1 MHKHTFEQALQAR
14 ELLILAKT
22 AYENSDAALKHCD
35 DEYIDLN
42 HALEFFE
49 HTPETLCRLAGQLR
63 DNRKRRRE
71 AKENKER
78 LAAFQTLTESDDN
91 LIEKINK
98 AKNIALFIQTLQ
110 EQRRYSIRVRH
121 DLQPEFDKLRGKS
134 LHESKGTCTQA

>member
-1 MHKHTFEQALQAR
+1 MHKHKLEQALQAR

-49 HTPETLCRLAGQLR
+49 HTPETLCALAGQLR

-78 LAAFQTLTESDDN
+78 LAAFQMLSESDDD
-91 LIEKINK
+91 LIEKINR
-98 AKNIALFIQTLQ
+98 AKNVAIFIQDLQ
-110 EQRRYSIRVRH
+110 GHRRYTVRVRS

-134 LHESKGTCTQA
+134 LHESKRGCT